1 MRLNRYR
8 VWNTKKSRWEWRWRL
23 IHRNGR
29 ILAHGGQ
36 AYSRLTD
43 LRKVTDH
50 LFPWSIAASARPG
63 SVRTR
68 RARPRGCTCLPRA
81 LVRYGHASGCP
92 WRKR

>member
-43 LRKVTDH
+43 LRKVTDR
-50 LFPWSIAASARPG
+50 LFPWSAP
-63 SVRTR
+63 TR
-68 RARPRGCTCLPRA
+68 KTHARPRGCTCPRA
-81 LVRYGHASGCP
+81 SDAHRPGCP